1 MKAAT
6 SGYTLHPTRV
16 FTATKNQLLISCSQ
30 ANQLQFLL
38 RTQHNDRPA
47 SEMKRVRPEPG
58 NGAPPHTK
66 PVLLVPPSTGLIAQL
81 RRASDSLLAQSSAKK
96 PDYRTKLLAYSRFD
110 SYKLNGEDS
119 QLHWEALTHRSHRH
133 VKLLQARDR
142 IHSVDSAWVSHTR
155 YTTRFAMLWVP
166 HNLDT
171 HQGMVYGDDDRP
183 YLLPYR
189 PRHGPSC

>member
-1 MKAAT
+1 
-6 SGYTLHPTRV
+6 
-16 FTATKNQLLISCSQ
+16 
-30 ANQLQFLL
+30 
-38 RTQHNDRPA
+38 
-47 SEMKRVRPEPG
+47 MKRVRPEPG

-66 PVLLVPPSTGLIAQL
+66 PSTGIIAQL
-81 RRASDSLLAQSSAKK
+81 RRRASGAKK

-142 IHSVDSAWVSHTR
+142 RYRRDWCLGRLGITLHDTVPRCCGSLTTQTHTKVWCTQMTIGPI
-155 YTTRFAMLWVP
+155 Y
-166 HNLDT
+166 
-171 HQGMVYGDDDRP
+171 
-183 YLLPYR
+183 LPYR